1 MTIDPYYHKSMVD
14 TMPNQTNISQTF
26 NLGKIMLEETGN
38 GVPENWGRKRQQTT
52 RT

>member
-14 TMPNQTNISQTF
+14 ATPNQTNISQTF

-38 GVPENWGRKRQQTT
+38 GVPENWGRKRQ
-52 RT
+52 